1 MKFPFNKFTNNL
13 VFFLILSLV
22 LLSYFV
28 FFRYK
33 EGAWSKIGKSIKIPQ
48 PANSNSRTISSG
60 SSTTRLPTYSVI
72 SFSSTPT
79 IVPPSCNLMTN
90 DQCSQNFGFC
100 MWDNITSECLNKLDC
115 TNLNQTSCSKQNYCA
130 WNSSINKCSV
140 KM

>member
-22 LLSYFV
+22 LLSYIV

-33 EGAWSKIGKSIKIPQ
+33 EGA
-48 PANSNSRTISSG
+48 R
-60 SSTTRLPTYSVI
+60 SSTTQLPTYSVI

-79 IVPPSCNLMTN
+79 IVPPACNLMTN
-90 DQCSQNFGFC
+90 DQCSQNYGFC